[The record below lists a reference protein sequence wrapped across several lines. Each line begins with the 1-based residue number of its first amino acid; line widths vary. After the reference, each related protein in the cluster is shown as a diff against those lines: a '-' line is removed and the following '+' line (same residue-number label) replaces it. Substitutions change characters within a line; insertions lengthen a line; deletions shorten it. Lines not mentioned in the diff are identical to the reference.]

1 MFNFASSFNHIFR
14 CFNISNLSMSACRI
28 LHFYLRYHSLFIG
41 IPYTYIY
48 DMFYVRFPENPVI
61 NCVYFCYHSFCI
73 NYSSSEKQA
82 TGGGRSFSLW
92 NRFPPPNWLPLST
105 GPGAPGGDG
114 PPIAQRAYP
123 TLGTKTTT
131 RHCIYFPLRKSTNR
145 NFSLSNC
152 EKVKVDF

>member
-48 DMFYVRFPENPVI
+48 DMFYVRFPENPVT

-73 NYSSSEKQA
+73 DYSSSEKQA
-82 TGGGRSFSLW
+82 TGGGRSFWLW
-92 NRFPPPNWLPLST
+92 NRIPLPNWPPLST
-105 GPGAPGGDG
+105 GPCALGRERSAYRPNGVPYVRYKDEDAP
-114 PPIAQRAYP
+114 
-123 TLGTKTTT
+123 L
-131 RHCIYFPLRKSTNR
+131 HLFPFT
-145 NFSLSNC
+145 
-152 EKVKVDF
+152 EIDQP